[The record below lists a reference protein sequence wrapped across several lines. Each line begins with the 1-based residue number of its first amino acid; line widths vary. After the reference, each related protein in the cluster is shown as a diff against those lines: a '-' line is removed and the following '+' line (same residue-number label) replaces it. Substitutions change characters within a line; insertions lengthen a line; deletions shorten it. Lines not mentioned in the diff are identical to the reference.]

1 MASRSLGTLTLD
13 VIAKVGGFV
22 EGLDKAGRSSSN
34 WRKDVEKNAKAVGTA
49 IGAAVAA
56 GVTALAAFTVSTVS
70 AASEISR
77 LSAVA
82 GSNTD
87 EFQRYAAGAKAVGI
101 ESDKFADILK
111 DVNDKVGDFL
121 LNGGGELQDF
131 FKTIAPKV
139 GVTAEQFRNLSGPQA
154 LQLFATSLEKAGLGQ
169 AEMTQQMESLANDA
183 TLLLPLLR
191 DNGAGFN
198 VLGDAAEK
206 AGAIMDQKTIAA
218 TQNLAAAGWLAQQSM
233 AGIKNQLA
241 SALMP
246 TLSGYSDILF
256 DLSQDTETMTAL
268 SDGLRVVMDFGA
280 KTALA
285 LAYAVE
291 LTGKSISGL
300 VDIVGGSLEGV
311 DLSKPLEAID
321 KIKENSS
328 RLAGDV
334 GKDLDKL
341 DERYNKLWVRVDQ
354 AGSSGQASGKIK
366 EIAGALALVN
376 KEGAKGTFKAPTAEA
391 LAAAKAAEQAA
402 KKLQG
407 QFDTAEE
414 GYKRQ
419 IALINTETDKRK
431 EATEVAKLQFELE
444 SGNLTGLSA
453 KQQERLKG
461 LAAELDQLKKLK
473 QAKEDDKAVAGFDAS
488 VKRQL
493 DIDQRA
499 LDAPLL
505 NAYSS
510 DEMKQRALDMLAI
523 EQDYQDQLED
533 LRQRH
538 EAGDVSDSA
547 YERENDI
554 LEKALEKRRAMQEK
568 YYEDVDKLQLNGTAG
583 FLSGFATQAEA
594 AMDLYGSMQQVGADT
609 LANLTDAV
617 TEWAETGKLDIEGF
631 ASTFIQSMGNAL
643 LSFAAAQVAMA
654 ALNAFVSMIGVP
666 FVGPAIAPGAAIAAA
681 GAAGVLMSAV
691 GASLDG
697 QAHDGIDYVPADG
710 TWNLKKGERVTT
722 AETSAKLD
730 RTLDSVAKNSTQ
742 PGALKIIN
750 NAPPVRARREMS
762 EGELAVILDAAEDR
776 IASGF
781 ARGTGKVSRAAGAAY
796 GLRRDPK

>member
-22 EGLDKAGRSSSN
+22 GGMDKAGRSSEK

-56 GVTALAAFTVSTVS
+56 GVTALAAFTVSTVN
-70 AASEISR
+70 AATEISR

-154 LQLFATSLEKAGLGQ
+154 LQLFATSLEKAGLSQ

-218 TQNLAAAGWLAQQSM
+218 TQSLAAAGWLAQQSM

-268 SDGLRVVMDFGA
+268 SYGLRAVMDFGA

-300 VDIVGGSLEGV
+300 VDIIGGSFEGV

-321 KIKENSS
+321 KIRENSS
-328 RLAGDV
+328 KLAGDV

-391 LAAAKAAEQAA
+391 IAAAKAAEQAA

-431 EATEVAKLQFELE
+431 DATEVAKLQFELE
-444 SGNLTGLSA
+444 SGNLKGLSEQRQGKL
-453 KQQERLKG
+453 KQLATELDRLK
-461 LAAELDQLKKLK
+461 QLKKANEDA
-473 QAKEDDKAVAGFDAS
+473 QAVREFKAS
-488 VKRQL
+488 VKHQL
-493 DIDQRA
+493 EIDQRG
-499 LDAPLL
+499 LNVDFG
-505 NAYSS
+505 NAYNS
-510 DEMKQRALDMLAI
+510 DEMRQRALEMVAI
-523 EQDYQDQLED
+523 EQDYQDQMAEL
-533 LRQRH
+533 LKQRNTKKIS
-538 EAGDVSDSA
+538 ESV
-547 YERENDI
+547 YE
-554 LEKALEKRRAMQEK
+554 QEK
-568 YYEDVDKLQLNGTAG
+568 DALKDALAERLEMQQRYHDDLDKLQQNGTAG
-583 FLSGFATQAEA
+583 FISGFATQAEA
-594 AMDLYGSMQQVGADT
+594 AMDLYSTMQGAGADT
-609 LANLTDAV
+609 FQNLTD
-617 TEWAETGKLDIEGF
+617 TLTQWAETGKLDVQGF
-631 ASTFIQSMGNAL
+631 ASTFIQSMGHAL
-643 LSFAAAQVAMA
+643 MSYAAAQVAMA
-654 ALNAFVSMIGVP
+654 ALSAFTAMIGVP

-681 GAAGVLMSAV
+681 GAAGVLMTAV

-697 QAHDGIDYVPADG
+697 QAHDGIDSVPADG

-730 RTLDSVAKNSTQ
+730 RTLDSVARTSTQ
-742 PGALKIIN
+742 PGSLKIIN
-750 NAPPVRARREMS
+750 NGPPVRARREMS

-781 ARGTGKVSRAAGAAY
+781 ARGTGKVSRAAGVAY

>member
-22 EGLDKAGRSSSN
+22 GGMDKAGRSSEK

-56 GVTALAAFTVSTVS
+56 GVTALAAFTVSTVN
-70 AASEISR
+70 AATEISR

-154 LQLFATSLEKAGLGQ
+154 LQLFASSLEKAGLSQ

-300 VDIVGGSLEGV
+300 VDIIGGSFEGV

-407 QFDTAEE
+407 QFETAEE

-431 EATEVAKLQFELE
+431 DATEVAKLQFELE
-444 SGNLTGLSA
+444 SGNLKGLSEQRQEKL
-453 KQQERLKG
+453 KQ
-461 LAAELDQLKKLK
+461 LAAELDRLKQLKKANEDA
-473 QAKEDDKAVAGFDAS
+473 QAVSQFKTS
-488 VKRQL
+488 VKHQL
-493 DIDQRA
+493 EIDQRG
-499 LDAPLL
+499 LNVDFG
-505 NAYSS
+505 NAYNS
-510 DEMKQRALDMLAI
+510 DEVRQRALEMLAI
-523 EQDYQDQLED
+523 EQDYQDQMADLLKQRNSKKISQSVYDLETEV
-533 LRQRH
+533 LK
-538 EAGDVSDSA
+538 
-547 YERENDI
+547 N
-554 LEKALEKRRAMQEK
+554 ALKDRLAMQEK
-568 YYEDVDKLQLNGTAG
+568 YYQDLDRLQQNATAG
-583 FLSGFATQAEA
+583 FIAGFSTQAEA
-594 AMDLYGSMQQVGADT
+594 SMNLYSVMQSQGADT
-609 LANLTDAV
+609 FRNLTD
-617 TEWAETGKLDIEGF
+617 TLTQWAETGKLDVEGF
-631 ASTFIQSMGNAL
+631 ASTFIQSMGHAL
-643 LSFAAAQVAMA
+643 MSYAAAQVAMA
-654 ALNAFVSMIGVP
+654 ALSAFTAMIGVP

-681 GAAGVLMSAV
+681 GAAGVLMTAV

>member
-22 EGLDKAGRSSSN
+22 GGMDKAGRSSEK

-49 IGAAVAA
+49 VGAAVAA
-56 GVTALAAFTVSTVS
+56 GVTALAAFTVSTVN
-70 AASEISR
+70 AATEISR

-87 EFQRYAAGAKAVGI
+87 EFQRYAAGAKTVGI

-154 LQLFATSLEKAGLGQ
+154 LQLFATSLEKAGLSQ

-268 SDGLRVVMDFGA
+268 SDGLRAVMDFGA

-300 VDIVGGSLEGV
+300 VDIIGGSFEGV

-321 KIKENSS
+321 KIRENSS
-328 RLAGDV
+328 KLAGDV

-391 LAAAKAAEQAA
+391 VAAAKAAEQAA

-431 EATEVAKLQFELE
+431 DATEVAKLQFELE
-444 SGNLTGLSA
+444 SGNLKGLSEQRQEKL
-453 KQQERLKG
+453 KQLATELDRLK
-461 LAAELDQLKKLK
+461 QLKKANEDA
-473 QAKEDDKAVAGFDAS
+473 QAVREFKTS
-488 VKRQL
+488 VKHQL
-493 DIDQRA
+493 EIDQRG
-499 LDAPLL
+499 LNVDFG
-505 NAYSS
+505 NAYNS
-510 DEMKQRALDMLAI
+510 DEMRQRALEMVVI
-523 EQDYQDQLED
+523 EQDYQDQMAEL
-533 LRQRH
+533 LKQRNTKKIS
-538 EAGDVSDSA
+538 ESV
-547 YERENDI
+547 YE
-554 LEKALEKRRAMQEK
+554 QEK
-568 YYEDVDKLQLNGTAG
+568 DALKDALAERLEMQQRYHDDLDKLQQNGTAG
-583 FLSGFATQAEA
+583 FISGFATQAEA
-594 AMDLYGSMQQVGADT
+594 AMDLYSTMQGAGADT
-609 LANLTDAV
+609 FQNLTD
-617 TEWAETGKLDIEGF
+617 TLTQWAETGKLDVQGF
-631 ASTFIQSMGNAL
+631 ASTFIQSMGHAL
-643 LSFAAAQVAMA
+643 MSYAAAQVAMA
-654 ALNAFVSMIGVP
+654 ALSAFTAMIGVP

-681 GAAGVLMSAV
+681 GAAGVLMTAV

-730 RTLDSVAKNSTQ
+730 RTLDSVARTSTQ
-742 PGALKIIN
+742 PGSLKIIN
-750 NAPPVRARREMS
+750 NGPPVRARREMS
-762 EGELAVILDAAEDR
+762 EGELAVILDAAEER

>member
-13 VIAKVGGFV
+13 VIAKIGGFV
-22 EGLDKAGRSSSN
+22 DGMDKAGRSSEK

-49 IGAAVAA
+49 VGAAVAA
-56 GVTALAAFTVSTVS
+56 GVTALVAFTVSTVN
-70 AASEISR
+70 AANEISR
-77 LSAVA
+77 LASVA

-154 LQLFATSLEKAGLGQ
+154 LQLFASSLEKAGLSQ

-191 DNGAGFN
+191 DNGAGFD

-218 TQNLAAAGWLAQQSM
+218 TKNLAAAGWLAQQSM
-233 AGIKNQLA
+233 EGIKNQLA
-241 SALMP
+241 LALMP
-246 TLSGYSDILF
+246 TLSDYSGILS
-256 DLSQDTETMTAL
+256 DLGQDTETMTAL
-268 SDGLRVVMDFGA
+268 SNGLRMVMDFGA

-291 LTGKSISGL
+291 LTGRSISGL
-300 VDIVGGSLEGV
+300 VTIVGGSFEGV
-311 DLSKPLEAID
+311 DMSKPLEAID

-334 GKDLDKL
+334 GKDLDKM
-341 DERYNKLWVRVDQ
+341 DERYNKLWVKVDQ

-366 EIAGALALVN
+366 EIADALALVN

-391 LAAAKAAEQAA
+391 QAAAKAAETAA

-407 QFDTAEE
+407 QFDTVEE

-419 IALINTETDKRK
+419 ISLINTDTDKRK
-431 EATEVAKLQFELE
+431 DATEVAKLQFEIE
-444 SGNLTGLSA
+444 SGNLKGLSDQRQEKL
-453 KQQERLKG
+453 KQLATELDRLK
-461 LAAELDQLKKLK
+461 QLKKANEDA
-473 QAKEDDKAVAGFDAS
+473 QAVSQFKTS
-488 VKRQL
+488 VKHQL
-493 DIDQRA
+493 KIDQRG
-499 LDAPLL
+499 LNVDFG
-505 NAYSS
+505 NAYNS
-510 DEMKQRALDMLAI
+510 DEVRQRALEMVAI
-523 EQDYQDQLED
+523 EQDYQDQMADLLKQRNTNKISQSVYEQETSVLKDALAERLEMQQRYFDD
-533 LRQRH
+533 L
-538 EAGDVSDSA
+538 
-547 YERENDI
+547 
-554 LEKALEKRRAMQEK
+554 
-568 YYEDVDKLQLNGTAG
+568 DKLQQNGTAG
-583 FLSGFATQAEA
+583 FISGVANQAQA
-594 AMDLYGSMQQVGADT
+594 AMDLYGSMQSVGADT
-609 LANLTDAV
+609 FQNLTD
-617 TEWAETGKLDIEGF
+617 TLTQWAETGKLDVQGF
-631 ASTFIQSMGNAL
+631 ASTFIQSMGHAL
-643 LSFAAAQVAMA
+643 MSYAAAQVAMA
-654 ALNAFVSMIGVP
+654 ALSAFTAMIGVP

-681 GAAGVLMSAV
+681 GAAGVLMTAV

-730 RTLDSVAKNSTQ
+730 RTLDSVANNSTQ

-750 NAPPVRARREMS
+750 NGPPVRARREMS

>member
-13 VIAKVGGFV
+13 VIAKIGGFV
-22 EGLDKAGRSSSN
+22 EGMDKAGRSSEK

-49 IGAAVAA
+49 VGAAVAA
-56 GVTALAAFTVSTVS
+56 GVTALAAFTISTVN

-77 LSAVA
+77 LASVA

-154 LQLFATSLEKAGLGQ
+154 LQLFASSLEKAGLSQ

-246 TLSGYSDILF
+246 TLSDYSGILF

-268 SDGLRVVMDFGA
+268 SNGLRMVMDFGA

-291 LTGKSISGL
+291 LTGRSISGL
-300 VDIVGGSLEGV
+300 VTIIGGSFEGV
-311 DLSKPLEAID
+311 DMSKPLEAID

-334 GKDLDKL
+334 GKDLDKM
-341 DERYNKLWVRVDQ
+341 DERYNKLWVKVDQ

-366 EIAGALALVN
+366 EIADALALVN

-391 LAAAKAAEQAA
+391 QAAAKAAEAAA
-402 KKLQG
+402 KRLQG
-407 QFDTAEE
+407 QFDTAED

-431 EATEVAKLQFELE
+431 DATEVAKLQFEIE
-444 SGNLTGLSA
+444 SGNLKGLSDQRQEKL
-453 KQQERLKG
+453 KQLATELDRLK
-461 LAAELDQLKKLK
+461 QLKKANEDA
-473 QAKEDDKAVAGFDAS
+473 QAVSQFKTS
-488 VKRQL
+488 VKHQL
-493 DIDQRA
+493 EIDQRG
-499 LDAPLL
+499 LNIDFG
-505 NAYSS
+505 NAYNS
-510 DEMKQRALDMLAI
+510 DEVRRRALEMVAI
-523 EQDYQDQLED
+523 EQDYQDQLAD
-533 LRQRH
+533 LFKQRN
-538 EAGDVSDSA
+538 ANKISQSV
-547 YERENDI
+547 YEQETAALNDALAER
-554 LEKALEKRRAMQEK
+554 LEMQQR
-568 YYEDVDKLQLNGTAG
+568 YYKDLDKLQRNGAAG
-583 FLSGFATQAEA
+583 LISGFATQAQA
-594 AMDLYGSMQQVGADT
+594 SMDLYSNMQSVGMET
-609 LANLTDAV
+609 FSSLSDAI
-617 TEWAETGKLDIEGF
+617 TNWAETGKLDAQGF
-631 ASTFIQSMGNAL
+631 AASFIQSVGHAL
-643 LSFAAAQVAMA
+643 LTYAAAQVAMA
-654 ALNAFVSMIGVP
+654 GLSAFSAMIGIP
-666 FVGPAIAPGAAIAAA
+666 FVGPVVAPGAAIAATA
-681 GAAGVLMSAV
+681 AAGVLMTAV
-691 GASLDG
+691 GSALTG
-697 QAHDGIDYVPADG
+697 QAHEGIDSVPETG
-710 TWNLKKGERVTT
+710 TWLLKKGERVTT
-722 AETSAKLD
+722 AQTSAKLD
-730 RTLDSVAKNSTQ
+730 RTLEKVNSGGSGKGMVVNIVGDRSKAGTVERRTGEDGQERADVFVADIW
-742 PGALKIIN
+742 GGGE
-750 NAPPVRARREMS
+750 RAQAIEQ
-762 EGELAVILDAAEDR
+762 
-776 IASGF
+776 
-781 ARGTGKVSRAAGAAY
+781 AY
-796 GLRRDPK
+796 GLTRRGS

>member
-22 EGLDKAGRSSSN
+22 GGMDKAGRSSEK

-56 GVTALAAFTVSTVS
+56 GVTALAAFTVSTVN

-154 LQLFATSLEKAGLGQ
+154 LQLFSSSLEKAGLSQ

-183 TLLLPLLR
+183 TLLLPLLL

-268 SDGLRVVMDFGA
+268 SDGLRAVMDFGA

-300 VDIVGGSLEGV
+300 VDIIGGSFEGV

-321 KIKENSS
+321 KIRENSS

-431 EATEVAKLQFELE
+431 DATEITRLQFELE
-444 SGNLTGLSA
+444 SGNLKGLSEQRQEKL
-453 KQQERLKG
+453 KQLATELDRLK
-461 LAAELDQLKKLK
+461 QLKKANEDA
-473 QAKEDDKAVAGFDAS
+473 QAVSQFKTS
-488 VKRQL
+488 VKHQL
-493 DIDQRA
+493 EIDQRG
-499 LDAPLL
+499 LNVDFG
-505 NAYSS
+505 NAYNS
-510 DEMKQRALDMLAI
+510 DEVRQRALEMVAI
-523 EQDYQDQLED
+523 EQDYQDQMAD
-533 LRQRH
+533 LLKQRN
-538 EAGDVSDSA
+538 GNKISQSV
-547 YERENDI
+547 YEQETAVLND
-554 LEKALEKRRAMQEK
+554 ALAERMEMQRR
-568 YYEDVDKLQLNGTAG
+568 YYQDLDKLQQNGTAG
-583 FLSGFATQAEA
+583 FISGFATQAQA
-594 AMDLYGSMQQVGADT
+594 AMDLYSTMQSVGADT
-609 LANLTDAV
+609 FQSLTD
-617 TEWAETGKLDIEGF
+617 TLTQWAETGKLDVKGF
-631 ASTFIQSMGNAL
+631 ASTFIQSMGHAL
-643 LSFAAAQVAMA
+643 LSYAAAQVAMA
-654 ALNAFVSMIGVP
+654 ALSAFTAMIGVP

-681 GAAGVLMSAV
+681 GAAGVLMTAV
-691 GASLDG
+691 GSAIDG

-730 RTLDSVAKNSTQ
+730 RTLDSVAKTSTQ
-742 PGALKIIN
+742 GGA
-750 NAPPVRARREMS
+750 P
-762 EGELAVILDAAEDR
+762 AVNIYED
-776 IASGF
+776 S
-781 ARGTGKVSRAAGAAY
+781 SRAGQVKTSTGPDGKQLVDVFVSNIRGQRDIAKVLEETY
-796 GLRRDPK
+796 GLKRRGR

>member
-206 AGAIMDQKTIAA
+206 AGAIMDQKIIAA

-568 YYEDVDKLQLNGTAG
+568 YYEDIDKLQLNGTAG

>member
-22 EGLDKAGRSSSN
+22 AGMDKAERSSAK
-34 WRKDVEKNAKAVGTA
+34 WRKEVEKNAVAVGAA
-49 IGAAVAA
+49 IGTAVVA
-56 GVTALAAFTVSTVS
+56 GVAALAAFTVSTVN
-70 AASEISR
+70 AGNEISR
-77 LSAVA
+77 LAAVA

-139 GVTAEQFRNLSGPQA
+139 GVTAEAFRNLSGPQA
-154 LQLFATSLEKAGLGQ
+154 LQLFASSLERAGLSQ

-183 TLLLPLLR
+183 TMLLPLLR
-191 DNGAGFN
+191 DNGAGFA
-198 VLGDAAEK
+198 VLGDAAER
-206 AGAIMDQKTIAA
+206 AGAIMDQKTITA

-246 TLSGYSDILF
+246 TLSDYSDILF
-256 DLSQDTETMTAL
+256 DLGQDTETMTAL
-268 SDGLRVVMDFGA
+268 SDGLRMVMDFGA

-291 LTGKSISGL
+291 LTGRSISGL
-300 VDIVGGSLEGV
+300 VTIIGGSFDGV
-311 DLSKPLEAID
+311 DMSKPLEAID

-328 RLAGDV
+328 RLAGEV

-354 AGSSGQASGKIK
+354 AGSSGEASGKIK
-366 EIAGALALVN
+366 EIAAALALVN

-391 LAAAKAAEQAA
+391 EAAAKAAEAAA
-402 KKLQG
+402 KKLQSL
-407 QFDTAEE
+407 FETTEE

-431 EATEVAKLQFELE
+431 EATEISKLQFEIE
-444 SGNLTGLSA
+444 SGNLKGLSDQRQEKL
-453 KQQERLKG
+453 KQ
-461 LAAELDQLKKLK
+461 LAAELDQLKQLK
-473 QAKEDDKAVAGFDAS
+473 KANEDAQAVSLFKTS
-488 VKRQL
+488 VSHQL
-493 DIDQRA
+493 EIDQRGLNVDFA
-499 LDAPLL
+499 DAY
-505 NAYSS
+505 NS
-510 DEMKQRALDMLAI
+510 DEVKQRALEMLGI
-523 EQDYQDQLED
+523 EQDYQDQMADLLKQRNAKKISQSVYEQETSVLE
-533 LRQRH
+533 
-538 EAGDVSDSA
+538 SA
-547 YERENDI
+547 LADR
-554 LEKALEKRRAMQEK
+554 LAMQQQ
-568 YYEDVDKLQLNGTAG
+568 YYQDLDRLQQNGTAG
-583 FLSGFATQAEA
+583 FISGFATQAQA
-594 AMDLYGSMQQVGADT
+594 SMDLYSNMQSVGADT
-609 LANLTDAV
+609 FQNLTDTL
-617 TEWAETGKLDIEGF
+617 TEWAETGKLDVQGF
-631 ASTFIQSMGNAL
+631 ASTFIQSMGHAL
-643 LSFAAAQVAMA
+643 LSYAAAQVAMA
-654 ALNAFVSMIGVP
+654 ALSAFTAMIGVP

-681 GAAGVLMSAV
+681 GAAGVLMTAV

-730 RTLDSVAKNSTQ
+730 RTLDSVSQNST
-742 PGALKIIN
+742 PSGASTVN
-750 NAPPVRARREMS
+750 FYE
-762 EGELAVILDAAEDR
+762 DA
-776 IASGF
+776 
-781 ARGTGKVSRAAGAAY
+781 SRAGQVQTSTGPDGKQMMDVFVSNIRSQTPAAKAFEQTY
-796 GLRRDPK
+796 GLKRVGR

>member
-22 EGLDKAGRSSSN
+22 AGMDKAERSSAK
-34 WRKDVEKNAKAVGTA
+34 WRKEVEKNAVAVGAA
-49 IGAAVAA
+49 IGTAVVA
-56 GVTALAAFTVSTVS
+56 GVTALAAFTVSTVN
-70 AASEISR
+70 AGNEISR
-77 LSAVA
+77 LAAVA

-139 GVTAEQFRNLSGPQA
+139 GVTAEAFRNLSGPQA
-154 LQLFATSLEKAGLGQ
+154 LQLFASSLEKAGLSQ

-183 TLLLPLLR
+183 TMLLPLLR
-191 DNGAGFN
+191 DNGAGFA

-206 AGAIMDQKTIAA
+206 AGAIMDQKTITA

-246 TLSGYSDILF
+246 TLSDYSDILF
-256 DLSQDTETMTAL
+256 DLGQDTETMTLL
-268 SDGLRVVMDFGA
+268 SDGLRMVMDFGA

-291 LTGKSISGL
+291 LTGRSISGL
-300 VDIVGGSLEGV
+300 VTIVGGSFDGV
-311 DLSKPLEAID
+311 DMSKPLEAID

-328 RLAGDV
+328 RLAGEV

-366 EIAGALALVN
+366 EIAAALALVN

-391 LAAAKAAEQAA
+391 EAAAKAAEAAA
-402 KKLQG
+402 KKLQSL
-407 QFDTAEE
+407 FETTEE

-431 EATEVAKLQFELE
+431 EATEISKLQFEIE
-444 SGNLTGLSA
+444 SGNLKGLSDQRQEKL
-453 KQQERLKG
+453 KQ
-461 LAAELDQLKKLK
+461 LAAELDQLKQLK
-473 QAKEDDKAVAGFDAS
+473 KANEDAQAVSLFKTS
-488 VKRQL
+488 VDHQL
-493 DIDQRA
+493 EIDQRGLNVDFA
-499 LDAPLL
+499 
-505 NAYSS
+505 NAYNS
-510 DEMKQRALDMLAI
+510 DEVKQRALEMLGI
-523 EQDYQDQLED
+523 EQDYQDQMADLLKQRNADKISQSRYEQETKILED
-533 LRQRH
+533 
-538 EAGDVSDSA
+538 
-547 YERENDI
+547 
-554 LEKALEKRRAMQEK
+554 ALEQRLAKQEK
-568 YYEDVDKLQLNGTAG
+568 YYQNLDKLQQKGTAG
-583 FLSGFATQAEA
+583 LVSGFATQAQA
-594 AMDLYGSMQQVGADT
+594 SMDLYSNMRSVGADT
-609 LANLTDAV
+609 FQNLTDTL
-617 TEWAETGKLDIEGF
+617 TEWAETGKLDVQGF
-631 ASTFIQSMGNAL
+631 ASTFIQSMGHAL
-643 LSFAAAQVAMA
+643 LSYAAAQVAMA
-654 ALNAFVSMIGVP
+654 ALSAFTAMIGVP

-681 GAAGVLMSAV
+681 GAAGVLMTAV

-730 RTLDSVAKNSTQ
+730 RTLDQVSNGSKSNDQS
-742 PGALKIIN
+742 
-750 NAPPVRARREMS
+750 APVVNLIEDASRAGQVNRRQLSEQDVIDIYVSNIRS
-762 EGELAVILDAAEDR
+762 EGDIHDVNQA
-776 IASGF
+776 
-781 ARGTGKVSRAAGAAY
+781 KY
-796 GLRRDPK
+796 GLKSQGA

>member
-22 EGLDKAGRSSSN
+22 GGMDKAGRSSEK

-49 IGAAVAA
+49 IGASVAA
-56 GVTALAAFTVSTVS
+56 GVTALAAFTVSTVN
-70 AASEISR
+70 AATEISR

-154 LQLFATSLEKAGLGQ
+154 LQLFASSLEKAGLSQ

-268 SDGLRVVMDFGA
+268 SDGLRAVMDFGA

-300 VDIVGGSLEGV
+300 VDIIGGSFEGV

-321 KIKENSS
+321 KIRENSS

-431 EATEVAKLQFELE
+431 DATEVAKLQFELE
-444 SGNLTGLSA
+444 SGNLKGLSEQRQEKL
-453 KQQERLKG
+453 KQLATELDRLK
-461 LAAELDQLKKLK
+461 QLKKANEDA
-473 QAKEDDKAVAGFDAS
+473 QAVSQFKTS
-488 VKRQL
+488 VKHQL
-493 DIDQRA
+493 DIDQRG
-499 LDAPLL
+499 LNVDFG
-505 NAYSS
+505 NAYNS
-510 DEMKQRALDMLAI
+510 DEVRQRALEMVAI
-523 EQDYQDQLED
+523 EQDYQDQMAEL
-533 LRQRH
+533 LKQRN
-538 EAGDVSDSA
+538 ANKISQSV
-547 YERENDI
+547 YE
-554 LEKALEKRRAMQEK
+554 QEK
-568 YYEDVDKLQLNGTAG
+568 DALKDALAERLEMQQRYHDDLDKLQQNGTAG
-583 FLSGFATQAEA
+583 FISGFATQTEA
-594 AMDLYGSMQQVGADT
+594 AMDLYSTMQGVGADT
-609 LANLTDAV
+609 FRNLTD
-617 TEWAETGKLDIEGF
+617 TLTQWAETGKLDVEGF
-631 ASTFIQSMGNAL
+631 ASAFIQSMGHAL
-643 LSFAAAQVAMA
+643 MSYAAAQVAMA
-654 ALNAFVSMIGVP
+654 ALSAFTAMIGVP

-681 GAAGVLMSAV
+681 GAAGVLMTAV

-730 RTLDSVAKNSTQ
+730 RTLDSVANSSTQ
-742 PGALKIIN
+742 PGSLKVIN
-750 NAPPVRARREMS
+750 NGPPVRARLGMS
-762 EGELAVILDAAEDR
+762 DGELALILDAADER
-776 IASGF
+776 IADGF
-781 ARGTGKVSRAAGAAY
+781 ARGTGRASRAAAAAFA
-796 GLRRDPK
+796 LRRDPK

>member
-154 LQLFATSLEKAGLGQ
+154 LQLFATSLEKAGLSQ

-444 SGNLTGLSA
+444 SGNLAGLSA

-568 YYEDVDKLQLNGTAG
+568 YYEDIDKLQLNGTAG

-617 TEWAETGKLDIEGF
+617 TEWAETGKLDVEGF

-730 RTLDSVAKNSTQ
+730 RTLDSVAKNSNQ

-750 NAPPVRARREMS
+750 NGPPVRARREMS

-776 IASGF
+776 IARGF

>member
-22 EGLDKAGRSSSN
+22 GGMDKAERSSAK
-34 WRKDVEKNAKAVGTA
+34 WRKEVERNATAVGAA
-49 IGAAVAA
+49 IGTAVVA
-56 GVTALAAFTVSTVS
+56 GVAALAAFTVSTVN
-70 AASEISR
+70 AGTEISR
-77 LSAVA
+77 LAAVA

-139 GVTAEQFRNLSGPQA
+139 GVTAEAFRNLSGPQA
-154 LQLFATSLEKAGLGQ
+154 LQLFASSLEKAGLSQ

-183 TLLLPLLR
+183 TMLLPLLR
-191 DNGAGFN
+191 DSGAGFA

-206 AGAIMDQKTIAA
+206 AGAIMDQKTITA

-246 TLSGYSDILF
+246 TLSDYSDILF
-256 DLSQDTETMTAL
+256 DLGQDTETMTVL
-268 SDGLRVVMDFGA
+268 SDGLRMVMDFGA

-300 VDIVGGSLEGV
+300 VTIIGGSFDGV
-311 DLSKPLEAID
+311 DMSKPLEAID

-328 RLAGDV
+328 RLAGEV
-334 GKDLDKL
+334 GRDLDKL

-354 AGSSGQASGKIK
+354 AGSSGQASGKTK
-366 EIAGALALVN
+366 AIADALALVN
-376 KEGAKGTFKAPTAEA
+376 KEGAKGTFKAPTADAE
-391 LAAAKAAEQAA
+391 AAAKAAAASA
-402 KKLQG
+402 KKLQSL
-407 QFDTAEE
+407 FETTEE

-431 EATEVAKLQFELE
+431 EATEVSKLQFEIE
-444 SGNLTGLSA
+444 SGNLKGLSDQRQEKL
-453 KQQERLKG
+453 KQ
-461 LAAELDQLKKLK
+461 LAAELDQLKQLK
-473 QAKEDDKAVAGFDAS
+473 KANEDAQAVSLFKTS
-488 VKRQL
+488 VDHQL
-493 DIDQRA
+493 EIDQRGLNVDFA
-499 LDAPLL
+499 
-505 NAYSS
+505 NAYNS
-510 DEMKQRALDMLAI
+510 DEVKQRALEMLGI
-523 EQDYQDQLED
+523 EQDYQDQMADLLKQRNAEKISQSRYEQETKILED
-533 LRQRH
+533 
-538 EAGDVSDSA
+538 
-547 YERENDI
+547 
-554 LEKALEKRRAMQEK
+554 ALEQRLAKQEK
-568 YYEDVDKLQLNGTAG
+568 YYQNLDRLQQNGTAG
-583 FLSGFATQAEA
+583 FISGFATQTQAS
-594 AMDLYGSMQQVGADT
+594 MDLYSNMQSVGADT
-609 LANLTDAV
+609 FQNLTD
-617 TEWAETGKLDIEGF
+617 TLTDWAETGKLDVQGF
-631 ASTFIQSMGNAL
+631 ASTFIQSMGHAL
-643 LSFAAAQVAMA
+643 MSYAAAQVAMA
-654 ALNAFVSMIGVP
+654 ALSAFTAMIGVP

-681 GAAGVLMSAV
+681 GAAGVLMTAV

-730 RTLDSVAKNSTQ
+730 RTLDSVSKNSTQ
-742 PGALKIIN
+742 PSKPTVNIY
-750 NAPPVRARREMS
+750 E
-762 EGELAVILDAAEDR
+762 DA
-776 IASGF
+776 
-781 ARGTGKVSRAAGAAY
+781 SRAGQVQTSTGPDGKQITDLWVSNIRGQGQMAKTLEQTY
-796 GLRRDPK
+796 GLKRVGR

>member
-22 EGLDKAGRSSSN
+22 EGMDKAGRSSEK

-49 IGAAVAA
+49 VGAAVAA
-56 GVTALAAFTVSTVS
+56 GITALAAFTVSTVN
-70 AASEISR
+70 AANEVSR
-77 LSAVA
+77 LAAVA

-131 FKTIAPKV
+131 FKTIAPQV

-154 LQLFATSLEKAGLGQ
+154 LQLFASSLEKAGLSQ

-206 AGAIMDQKTIAA
+206 AGTIMDQKTIAA
-218 TQNLAAAGWLAQQSM
+218 TKNLAAAGWLAQQSM

-241 SALMP
+241 AALMP
-246 TLSGYSDILF
+246 TLSDYSVILS
-256 DLSQDTETMTAL
+256 DVGQDTETMTAL
-268 SDGLRVVMDFGA
+268 SNGLRMVMDFGA

-291 LTGKSISGL
+291 LTGRSISGL
-300 VDIVGGSLEGV
+300 VTIIGGSFEGV
-311 DLSKPLEAID
+311 DMSKPLEAID
-321 KIKENSS
+321 NIKENSS
-328 RLAGDV
+328 RLAGEV

-366 EIAGALALVN
+366 EIADALALVN
-376 KEGAKGTFKAPTAEA
+376 KEGAKGTFKASTAEA
-391 LAAAKAAEQAA
+391 QEAAKAAEAAA

-444 SGNLTGLSA
+444 SGS
-453 KQQERLKG
+453 LKG
-461 LAAELDQLKKLK
+461 LSEQRQGKLEQLATELDRLKQLKRANEDA
-473 QAKEDDKAVAGFDAS
+473 QAVGQFKAS
-488 VKRQL
+488 VKHQL
-493 DIDQRA
+493 EIDQRG
-499 LDAPLL
+499 LNVDFG
-505 NAYSS
+505 NAYNS
-510 DEMKQRALDMLAI
+510 DEVRQRALEMVAI
-523 EQDYQDQLED
+523 EQDYQDQMADLLKQRNADKISQSVYEQETSVLKDALAERLEMQQRYHQD
-533 LRQRH
+533 L
-538 EAGDVSDSA
+538 
-547 YERENDI
+547 
-554 LEKALEKRRAMQEK
+554 
-568 YYEDVDKLQLNGTAG
+568 DKLQQNGTAG
-583 FLSGFATQAEA
+583 FISGFATQAEA
-594 AMDLYGSMQQVGADT
+594 SMDLYSNMQNVGADT
-609 LANLTDAV
+609 FSNLQSAM
-617 TEWAETGKLDIEGF
+617 TEWVETGKLDVQGL
-631 ASTFIQSMGNAL
+631 ASTFISSMGNAL
-643 LSFAAAQVAMA
+643 MSYAAAQVAMA
-654 ALNAFVSMIGVP
+654 ALSAFTAMIGVP

-681 GAAGVLMSAV
+681 GAAGVLMTAV

-730 RTLDSVAKNSTQ
+730 RTLDSVAKTSTQ
-742 PGALKIIN
+742 PGSLKVIN
-750 NAPPVRARREMS
+750 NGPPVTARRELS
-762 EGELAVILDAAEDR
+762 DGELKLILDAADEH
-776 IASGF
+776 IANGF
-781 ARGTGKVSRAAGAAY
+781 ARGTGKVSRATGAAY